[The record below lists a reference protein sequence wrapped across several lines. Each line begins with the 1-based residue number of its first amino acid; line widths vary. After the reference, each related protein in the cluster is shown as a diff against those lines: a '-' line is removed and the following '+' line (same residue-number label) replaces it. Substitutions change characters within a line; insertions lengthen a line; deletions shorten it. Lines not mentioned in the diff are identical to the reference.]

1 MPFPTQL
8 AMRRILTCLSLC
20 YFTVMLGTAIFGVTE
35 SYTGLPL
42 WDSWHAINGFYLRAA
57 AGDLSAWLEH
67 GNEHRFVLS
76 RLLYWVEMHFF
87 GSFQFLLLCNFL
99 LIGCLIAL
107 FWQLFKSPLI
117 AERPILS
124 KKAWL
129 LLLCA
134 TLFSWVQAEN
144 LTWELVSHVYQA
156 FAVPLAAFL
165 CLARYLQSARAGW
178 LWLAAL
184 LGAAATLTMANG
196 ILALPLMALWLLL
209 SRRPRAT
216 LALGILGAVTTGLY
230 FYGFENTPPH
240 PNGMR
245 ANLLEHPLEL
255 LQFILIY
262 FGSPVRHIS
271 NLSPWASSAA
281 LAIGLLFAVL
291 TLWALWHEMR
301 HFGVGASNALHWA
314 LLMFIVYIGG
324 SAFASALG
332 RLGYGLVAAMAS
344 RYTTSTLLAWIA
356 LLLWMYARLPARFS
370 SPWPMRSTALVIY
383 AISLAV
389 LLPYQFRAIT
399 SPDLAA
405 IRITRERAA
414 LAMALGIRDAQAISL
429 LHFSAEYS
437 IEQSQ
442 RYIAHGLGVHGQ
454 PPYALLAK
462 HQQWQ
467 TPLPLPESRCSASA
481 IELQAV
487 AQTAYWRINGQ
498 LQDMPH
504 ARRTSHTPRL
514 IHIQQDGRI
523 VGYALLPRPTFSQ
536 TLMSPSTST
545 PFFGYLRAQAL
556 DHPTKTVQLVL
567 DETCSANAALPAV
580 TTP

>member
-1 MPFPTQL
+1 
-8 AMRRILTCLSLC
+8 MRRILTSLSLC
-20 YFTVMLGTAIFGVTE
+20 YFAVMLGTAIFGVTE
-35 SYTGLPL
+35 SYTGLPW

-57 AGDLSAWLEH
+57 AGDLGAWWEH

-87 GSFQFLLLCNFL
+87 GDFQFLLLCNFL

-107 FWQLFKSPLI
+107 FWQLFKTPLI

-129 LLLCA
+129 LLLSA

-165 CLARYLQSARAGW
+165 CLARHLQSARPGW

-196 ILALPLMALWLLL
+196 ILTLPLMALWLLL
-209 SRRPRAT
+209 SRRPRAA
-216 LALGILGAVTTGLY
+216 LALAILGAATTGLY
-230 FYGFENTPPH
+230 FHGFENTPPH

-255 LQFILIY
+255 LQFMLMY
-262 FGSPVRHIS
+262 FGSPVRYIS
-271 NLSPWASSAA
+271 NLSPWAPTAA
-281 LAIGLLFAVL
+281 LAIGLLFAML

-301 HFGVGASNALHWA
+301 HFGVSASNALHWA
-314 LLMFIVYIGG
+314 LLMFIIYIGG

-370 SPWPMRSTALVIY
+370 SPWPMRSIALLLY
-383 AISLAV
+383 GISLAV

-399 SPDLAA
+399 SPDLATVRLA
-405 IRITRERAA
+405 RESAA
-414 LAMALGIRDAQAISL
+414 LAMTLGIRDAQSISFI
-429 LHFSAEYS
+429 HFSAEYG

-442 RYIAHGLGVHGQ
+442 RYISHGLGVHGQ
-454 PPYALLAK
+454 PPYALLAQ

-467 TPLPLPESRCSASA
+467 TPLPQPESRCSTST
-481 IELQAV
+481 IGLEAV

-498 LQDMPH
+498 LQDIPH

-514 IHIQQDGRI
+514 IHIQQDDRI
-523 VGYALLPRPTFSQ
+523 VGYALLPRPTLWQ
-536 TLMSPSTST
+536 TLVSPSTSS

-556 DHPTKTVQLVL
+556 DHQTKTVQLVL
-567 DETCSANAALPAV
+567 DSTCSASITLPAAAS
-580 TTP
+580 TP